1 MGAVSSTTVEHR
13 SGVVLT
19 NARFRCTHC
28 RQWKP
33 AASFGLR
40 KMNDGKV
47 RNQAQC
53 KECRGSKAVGG

>member
-1 MGAVSSTTVEHR
+1 MQPRTTVEHE

-19 NARFRCTHC
+19 NAKFRCTKC

-33 AASFGLR
+33 AADHGLR
-40 KMNDGKV
+40 KMNDGTV

-53 KECRGSKAVGG
+53 ADCRRKK